1 MATTKK
7 AEQFKAEL
15 IEKFPFTRTDYID
28 VYVSMCVDFAS
39 LQTSELIEA
48 VEKVRDELKN
58 MNREEILSSDYWF
71 NMGLGVS
78 TDALD
83 RLITKHKPTP
93 Q

>member
-48 VEKVRDELKN
+48 VEKVRDEVLVEKEVGQGLFNSGIDVCILLLDELLK
-58 MNREEILSSDYWF
+58 
-71 NMGLGVS
+71 
-78 TDALD
+78 A
-83 RLITKHKPTP
+83 HKPTP